1 MSELIR
7 YVLAPLFAGL
17 IIALVNHWLSGR
29 DP

>member
-7 YVLAPLFAGL
+7 YVLAPLFVGL
-17 IIALVNHWLSGR
+17 IIALVNHWLSGY